1 MINEEKDK
9 IQDNAVKLS
18 ESYPSLLLSFAT
30 GVGKSLAAIKI
41 IERNSE
47 EDWYILCKETNH
59 IGNWLKEFITHNKEH
74 LLNKVKIFC
83 YDSLHKYIGTKANLV
98 LDEGHAITELRLKQI
113 KQINANKVV
122 ILSATVE
129 EDKKFLLQQITGSLK
144 EYHIS
149 IGDAIAKGLLPAPKV
164 YIVDIELNQEQRLA
178 YNKLSNSVDYFKLK
192 YLQTRE
198 QGYEFKWLN
207 TALKRKQFL
216 SNCKTAKAKELL
228 QELKSKRLVCFT
240 GSIQQCI
247 DLGGKYVVHSK
258 NKDRADIIRRFNNQ
272 SIDKLF
278 AVNMLREAMN
288 LTNIEAGMIV
298 QLDNKKLSFIQMLGR
313 VFRADLPECYV
324 LVVKNTQDEKY
335 LETVLE
341 GFDTKY
347 LYKYEEKIN

>member
-47 EDWYILCKETNH
+47 EDWFILCKETNH
-59 IGNWLKEFITHNKEH
+59 IDNWYKEFKAHNKEY
-74 LLNKVKIFC
+74 LLPKVKIFC
-83 YDSLHKYIGTKANLV
+83 YDSLHKYIGQKANLV
-98 LDEGHAITELRLKQI
+98 LDEGHAITDKRLIYI
-113 KQINANKVV
+113 KQIRNKKII

-129 EDKKFLLQQITGSLK
+129 QDKRWLLEQITGSIK

-149 IGDAIAKGLLPAPKV
+149 ITDAINKGLLPAPKV
-164 YIVDIELNQEQRLA
+164 FIVNVILTSEQRLT
-178 YNKLSNSVDYFKLK
+178 YNKLDSSVAFFKGK
-192 YLQTRE
+192 YMETRE
-198 QGYEFKWLN
+198 DGYQFKWLN

-216 SNCKTAKAKELL
+216 ANCKTEKAKEILK
-228 QELKSKRLVCFT
+228 ELNNKRLVCFT

-258 NKDRADIIRRFNNQ
+258 NKERADIIKRFNNLN
-272 SIDKLF
+272 IDKLF

-288 LTNIEAGMIV
+288 LTNIEAGIIV

-324 LVVKNTQDEKY
+324 LVVKDTQDEVY

-347 LYKYEEKIN
+347 LYKY